1 MGSYRTK
8 EDDVARISTSV
19 YITNFPEATSAKELF
34 QACKQYGHV
43 VDSFIPHKKSKFG
56 KKFGFVRFINVF
68 SEERLISNLCTVWM
82 DRFKLHA
89 NIARFQRPMVM
100 KEGVGAK
107 KTFVVPTPTDQT
119 KNIGK
124 QSDIK
129 SYKGVLNGIKNKEIE
144 IMTPAPS
151 IVLGEECVMS
161 NKILNALFG
170 RVTEVTNEFEVK
182 GRIAWIEV
190 EGVPFRLWTRNTF
203 ARIADKWGKLLDV
216 DDQDDSCFHS
226 KRLCVQMKS
235 SKSIQEE
242 FKIINRGNVYWI
254 RASET
259 PGWVPD
265 FTDDTE
271 DDDINSM
278 DEGDAEY
285 KADDSVIN
293 NDEEKV
299 PDTCFEEEEEV
310 KSPVDEKD
318 SENNLEKSEDPFNI
332 MSLLNRHKQ
341 GGKKDNISD
350 NSLKYPPGFTPID
363 RETVEVRPD
372 NIEEANDAQSEC
384 CEANKLKGNGNSST
398 SSGHFKVSEA
408 PRSGGSMIGLLEEV
422 VKVGQVMGFKMDGC
436 ISNMEEII
444 GSQGVEEGYR

>member
-1 MGSYRTK
+1 MGSYRSK
-8 EDDVARISTSV
+8 EEDVDRISTSV
-19 YITNFPEATSAKELF
+19 YITNFPESVTAKELF
-34 QACKQYGHV
+34 QACKQFGHV
-43 VDSFIPHKKSKFG
+43 VDSFIPSKKSKIG
-56 KKFGFVRFINVF
+56 KRFGFVKFINVF
-68 SEERLISNLCTVWM
+68 SEDRLINNLCTVWM

-100 KEGVGAK
+100 KEGVGGK

-124 QSDIK
+124 QSDVK
-129 SYKGVLNGIKNKEIE
+129 SYKGVLNGLKNKEIE

-151 IVLGEECVMS
+151 I
-161 NKILNALFG
+161 
-170 RVTEVTNEFEVK
+170 VTEVTNEFEVK

-190 EGVPFRLWTRNTF
+190 EGVPFRLWTSNTF
-203 ARIADKWGKLLDV
+203 VG
-216 DDQDDSCFHS
+216 
-226 KRLCVQMKS
+226 
-235 SKSIQEE
+235 KSIQEE

-259 PGWVPD
+259 SGWVPD

-278 DEGDAEY
+278 DEGDTEY

-299 PDTCFEEEEEV
+299 PNTCFEEEEEV